1 MENETTTDTQPAAT
15 KIVIY
20 GTEICPYCTAAR
32 MLLKKKGVD
41 FEDVLVSGND
51 ELRQEMQRRSG
62 GRTVPQI
69 FINDEPIG
77 GFDDMYKL
85 DQEGRLDTMLGRTTV
100 EKSGTSI
107 NQD

>member
-1 MENETTTDTQPAAT
+1 MNEKVNTQGGQDAP
-15 KIVIY
+15 KVVIY
-20 GTEICPYCTAAR
+20 GTDTCPYCTAAR

-41 FEDVLVSGND
+41 FDDVLVSGNN
-51 ELRQEMQRRSG
+51 ELRQEMERRSG

-77 GFDDMYKL
+77 GFDDMYQL
-85 DQEGRLDTMLGRTTV
+85 DQEGRLDTLLGRTPL
-100 EKSGTSI
+100 EESRTSI